1 MLSEKL
7 GYIHLD
13 TGALYRALGLYAVS
27 RGISP
32 GDAQHVKGLLNSVRL
47 ELRNID
53 NTLHVF
59 LDGDDVT
66 QKLRTPE
73 ISRAAADVSAQPA
86 VRSFLLNLQKN
97 IARESSVIMD
107 GRDIGTVVLPSADVK
122 IFLTA
127 TVEDRAKRRY
137 QELISKGEKVV
148 FKNVL
153 HDMAARDKQDSE
165 REIAPLRPAD
175 DAIIVDTTGYE
186 LEDSLGRI
194 LAVVKEQLS

>member
-47 ELRNID
+47 ELRSID

-66 QKLRTPE
+66 RKLRTPE

-153 HDMAARDKQDSE
+153 NDMAARDKQDSE